1 MTTMDLQQLAE
12 HAMEGLDPD
21 FVKKS
26 KGGIIIVAGENFG
39 SGSSREQAP
48 LALKY
53 AETKCVIAK
62 SFARIFFRNAINI
75 GLPVIESTD
84 IWEKV
89 ENDDILSIDLKSGN
103 VHNKTKDD
111 TIRTQPLPDFII
123 NLIEIGGLLNKL
135 KGVS

>member
-1 MTTMDLQQLAE
+1 MTTIDLKELAK

-48 LALKY
+48 IALKY
-53 AETKCVIAK
+53 AETKCVIAN

-84 IWEKV
+84 IGGKV
-89 ENDDILSIDLKSGN
+89 ENGDILSIDLTSGK
-103 VHNKTKDD
+103 VHNKTKDNV
-111 TIRTQPLPDFII
+111 IPTQPLPDFII
-123 NLIEIGGLLNKL
+123 ELIEIGGLLNKL
-135 KGVS
+135 KKG